1 MATDP
6 EQTGD
11 EVAQTLPTPKPASDK
26 EKEKEN
32 NGAQKPE
39 RLFDAERDLDLT
51 SLDAPSIADQ
61 AEQAIVKALA
71 DLNPAGIVFLAARH
85 GHWEPHEMPQPGSA
99 FHKYYKSLNYFAT
112 YQQPERGC
120 SISLFPSYIL
130 DFELLNSLLPNSHQP
145 RSCPASPSLSENS
158 PTITPM
164 TSSHYL
170 ILQDPFLTKSSLQW
184 LKRRGRSAT
193 SASMGTPRQ
202 AQR

>member
-112 YQQPERGC
+112 YQQPELVEKARAERYKRKHGHAAPGATIGHKLNPHAPPWRPGAGGYWGPSRGEVV
-120 SISLFPSYIL
+120 LQRVAAAAPSESEEESVKFYIEPEV
-130 DFELLNSLLPNSHQP
+130 DTYLL
-145 RSCPASPSLSENS
+145 
-158 PTITPM
+158 
-164 TSSHYL
+164 
-170 ILQDPFLTKSSLQW
+170 W
-184 LKRRGRSAT
+184 
-193 SASMGTPRQ
+193 
-202 AQR
+202 